1 MHMTTQAQLQQTLA
15 TMPDVDNVTV
25 VGEDTL
31 IATVVSGSFRGQNEA
46 QRQET
51 VWGHVRK
58 QLGSGAL
65 QNIEFIFTNTPEE
78 SAA

>member
-1 MHMTTQAQLQQTLA
+1 MATRAELEQALT
-15 TMPDVDNVTV
+15 TMPNVDEANV
-25 VGEDTL
+25 VGEQSL

-51 VWGHVRK
+51 VWSYLRQ

-78 SAA
+78 KTA